1 MSQQTAFGRIAYTSK
16 KPDRMDADRGR
27 EWFTMTKHSGGS
39 RTLTAHSEI
48 DDAPPV
54 IRDVS
59 LTVGG
64 DWRPRDSSVR
74 LTVGGDFM
82 GSAWFR
88 FSDQEVECQTF
99 TANEGRLDQRVAV
112 TERPKGFGNHAIAS
126 DGWLLN
132 CYDLSKG
139 PGTQFLKDMMTSSSD
154 HRGATGPTIFQL
166 GFGIEYVGEEKS
178 TVGAGTFDALHFRIV
193 GTEGQLPETHPPY
206 DMWCTAD
213 GDYILLR
220 GAVTGY
226 MMTHYELVELQR

>member
-1 MSQQTAFGRIAYTSK
+1 MSQETAFGRIAYTSK
-16 KPDRMDADRGR
+16 QPERMDADRGR
-27 EWFTMTKHSGGS
+27 EWFVMTKHGDGS

-48 DDAPPV
+48 DDPPPV

-59 LTVGG
+59 ITVGA
-64 DWRPRDSSVR
+64 DWRPNDSSVR

-82 GSAWFR
+82 GSGWFR
-88 FSDQEVECQTF
+88 FSDTEAECQSF
-99 TANEGRLDQRVAV
+99 TAGEGRLEQRFAVA
-112 TERPKGFGNHAIAS
+112 EKPKGFGNHAIAS

-139 PGTQFLKDMMTSSSD
+139 PGTQYLEDMMISSPD
-154 HRGATGPTIFQL
+154 HRGATGPSIFRL
-166 GFGIEYVGEEKS
+166 GFGIEYVGEETC

-206 DMWCTAD
+206 VMWCTAD
-213 GDYILLR
+213 GDYIFLK

-226 MMTHYELVELQR
+226 MMTHYELIELER

>member
-27 EWFTMTKHSGGS
+27 EWFVMTKHGDGS

-48 DDAPPV
+48 DDEPAV

-59 LTVGG
+59 LTVGS
-64 DWRPRDSSVR
+64 DWRPNDSSVR
-74 LTVGGDFM
+74 LTVGGAFM
-82 GSAWFR
+82 GSGWFR
-88 FSDQEVECQTF
+88 FSDHEVECQTF
-99 TANEGRLDQRVAV
+99 SANEGRLEQRVAV
-112 TERPKGFGNHAIAS
+112 TEKPKGFGNHAIAS

-166 GFGIEYVGEEKS
+166 GFGIEFVGEEKC
-178 TVGAGTFDALHFRIV
+178 TVGAGTFYALHFRIV
-193 GTEGQLPETHPPY
+193 APELPEDHPPY

-213 GDYILLR
+213 GDYIILK

-226 MMTHYELVELQR
+226 MMTHYELIELQR